1 MSNAVVNS
9 LTQLIGNTPIL
20 RPQNFIGLAK
30 ITKADLLFKLEYFNP
45 LGSIKDRI
53 AYSMIVAAE
62 KAGRL
67 TPESVII
74 EPSSGNT
81 GVGLAFVA
89 AARHYKMVVVM
100 PDTMSNERRALVT
113 ALGAE
118 LVLTPGAQ
126 GMKGSIR
133 KAEELQAQISHG
145 IILQQFENPANPE
158 IHRATTGPEIWE
170 ATHGKVDILVGGVG
184 TGGTITG
191 AGSYLKDRKA
201 EVKVVAVE
209 PAASPVLSGGNPAP
223 HKIQGIG
230 PGFVPNVLDLNLVDE
245 IYKVLDD
252 EAIDTSR
259 TLAQEEGL
267 LVGISSGAAAFAAAH
282 IANRAEN
289 AGKTVVAILPDT
301 GERYLSTGIFA
312 ARDEKSRYWYN
323 RQGSANDQK
332 K

>member
-1 MSNAVVNS
+1 MSKIVNN
-9 LTQLIGNTPIL
+9 LTQLIGDTPVL
-20 RPQNFIGLAK
+20 RPQNFNKLAK
-30 ITKADLLFKLEYFNP
+30 ITESDLLFKLEYFNP
-45 LGSIKDRI
+45 LGSVKDRI
-53 AYSMIVAAE
+53 AYSMVTDAE
-62 KAGRL
+62 RKGTL

-89 AARHYKMVVVM
+89 AARRYRMIVVM
-100 PDTMSNERRALVT
+100 PETMSSERRALVT

-118 LVLTPGAQ
+118 LILTPGAQ
-126 GMKGSIR
+126 GMKGAIR
-133 KAEELQAQISHG
+133 KAEELQTQIPNG

-158 IHRATTGPEIWE
+158 IHRSTTGPEIWN
-170 ATHGKVDILVGGVG
+170 ATGGKIDILVSGVG

-191 AGSYLKDRKA
+191 AGLYLKERNPGLKI
-201 EVKVVAVE
+201 VAVE
-209 PAASPVLSGGNPAP
+209 PSASPVLSGGNPSP

-230 PGFVPNVLDLNLVDE
+230 AGFVPSVLDLSLVDE

-252 EAIDTSR
+252 EAIDTTR

-282 IANRAEN
+282 IAQRPEN
-289 AGKTVVAILPDT
+289 KDKTILAILPDT

-312 ARDEKSRYWYN
+312 ARDEKSRYWYI
-323 RQGSANDQK
+323 
-332 K
+332 